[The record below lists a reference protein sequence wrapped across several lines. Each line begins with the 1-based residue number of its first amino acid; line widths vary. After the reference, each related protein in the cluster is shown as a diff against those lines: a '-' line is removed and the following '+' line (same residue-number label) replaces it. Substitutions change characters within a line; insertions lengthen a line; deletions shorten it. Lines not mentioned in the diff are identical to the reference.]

1 MSVLTAT
8 GTSSDPALTSLVW
21 AALISGS
28 VISAVI
34 GALVS
39 THLARKKSREEQ
51 LARVRVMLAEAF
63 QAVAEYKEF
72 PYAIRRR
79 RHDAASEERV
89 RLSEELRK
97 VQAKLTFYEEWTR
110 IEDATVGDAYQVLVT
125 HLRRVAGAACNE
137 AWATQPIKTDDKM
150 NIPKEQVD
158 LAELTNFERKYTSA
172 AQSYVEGFLKG
183 RKRLQRP
190 AAGHG

>member
-1 MSVLTAT
+1 MNVLAAT
-8 GTSSDPALTSLVW
+8 GTSSDPAVTSLVW

-28 VISAVI
+28 VIAAVI

-79 RHDAASEERV
+79 RHDAAGDERV
-89 RLSEELRK
+89 RLSEEMRR
-97 VQAKLTFYEEWTR
+97 VQSRLTFYEEWTR
-110 IEDATVGDAYQVLVT
+110 IEDVSVGQAYAKLVKR
-125 HLRRVAGAACNE
+125 LRMIAGAACNE
-137 AWATQPIKTDDKM
+137 AWASPAITSDDQM
-150 NIPKEQVD
+150 NIPGDQVD
-158 LAELTNFERKYTSA
+158 LAELTEFEREFTNA
-172 AQSYVEGFLKG
+172 AQAYVDGFM
-183 RKRLQRP
+183 KRRHLFG
-190 AAGHG
+190 GH

>member
-1 MSVLTAT
+1 MLASAAATAAT
-8 GTSSDPALTSLVW
+8 SDPGITSLVW

-28 VISAVI
+28 VISALV
-34 GALVS
+34 GALV
-39 THLARKKSREEQ
+39 TTLLARRKSQEEQ

-89 RLSEELRK
+89 RLSEELRQ

-110 IEDATVGDAYQVLVT
+110 IEDDAVGSAYRELVQR
-125 HLRRVAGAACNE
+125 LRSVAGAACNE
-137 AWATQPIKTDDKM
+137 AWATPAIEFDEQM
-150 NIPKEQVD
+150 NIPREQVD
-158 LAELTNFERKYTSA
+158 LAELAAFERNYTDA
-172 AQSYVEGFLKG
+172 AQAYVSGFM
-183 RKRLQRP
+183 RWWR
-190 AAGHG
+190 

>member
-1 MSVLTAT
+1 MHSLSASAT
-8 GTSSDPALTSLVW
+8 SGPALTTLVW

-28 VISAVI
+28 VVAAAI

-39 THLARKKSREEQ
+39 TYLARRKSREEQ
-51 LARVRVMLAEAF
+51 LARVRIMLAEAF

-97 VQAKLTFYEEWTR
+97 VQAKLTFYAEWTR
-110 IEDATVGDAYQVLVT
+110 IEDATVGTVYKDLVQN
-125 HLRRVAGAACNE
+125 LRRVAGAACNA
-137 AWATQPIKTDDKM
+137 AWATPAITTDDQM
-150 NIPKEQVD
+150 NIPREQID
-158 LAELTNFERKYTSA
+158 LSEISAFERAYTDA
-172 AQSYVEGFLKG
+172 TQAYVENFI
-183 RKRLQRP
+183 
-190 AAGHG
+190 

>member
-1 MSVLTAT
+1 MHSLSASAAA
-8 GTSSDPALTSLVW
+8 GPALTTLVW

-28 VISAVI
+28 VVAAAI

-39 THLARKKSREEQ
+39 TYLARRKSREEQ

-89 RLSEELRK
+89 RLSEEMRK

-110 IEDATVGDAYQVLVT
+110 IEDATVGTAYRDLVQN
-125 HLRRVAGAACNE
+125 LRRVAGAAINA
-137 AWATQPIKTDDKM
+137 AWAAPAITADDQM
-150 NIPKEQVD
+150 NIPREQVD
-158 LAELTNFERKYTSA
+158 LSEITAFERAYTEA
-172 AQSYVEGFLKG
+172 AQGYVENYM
-183 RKRLQRP
+183 
-190 AAGHG
+190 

>member
-1 MSVLTAT
+1 MNVLTVT
-8 GTSSDPALTSLVW
+8 GTSTDHAIASLVW

-28 VISAVI
+28 VVSAVI
-34 GALVS
+34 GAVVS

-89 RLSEELRK
+89 RVSEELRK
-97 VQAKLTFYEEWTR
+97 VQARLTFYEEWTR
-110 IEDATVGDAYQVLVT
+110 IEDATVGNPYQELVT
-125 HLRRVAGAACNE
+125 NLRRVVGTACNE
-137 AWATQPIKTDDKM
+137 AWAAPSIKNDDQM

-158 LAELTNFERKYTSA
+158 LAELTNFEREYTSA
-172 AQSYVEGFLKG
+172 AQLYVEGFMKKAKRFRRGATNKG
-183 RKRLQRP
+183 
-190 AAGHG
+190 